1 MTSSLALILHWAV
14 GIPALLVLFFPLDA
28 LLPAGVQARTYEEVL
43 AKRKEVGLRPWRWQ
57 VLWLLEPLRAC
68 GAAWLFREV
77 LKSHEETA
85 SPYALGIALAC
96 GVVLQLWTK
105 REPLTAW
112 APIGFCAGL
121 LLLLL
126 PWWAAGVALVCG
138 GAGVMWMRTWSAF
151 FLAGAV
157 ILALTTL
164 YPPVRAAAALGAW
177 LLVLPLVA
185 RVLFQCKLVLPSR
198 A

>member
-1 MTSSLALILHWAV
+1 MPPLALILHWAV
-14 GIPALLVLFFPLDA
+14 GIPALLLLFFPVDA
-28 LLPAGVQARTYEEVL
+28 LLPAGAQQRSYEQIL
-43 AKRKEVGLRPWRWQ
+43 ASRSEVGLRPWRWHL
-57 VLWLLEPLRAC
+57 LWMLEPVRAFL
-68 GAAWLFREV
+68 AAWLFQEV
-77 LKSHEETA
+77 LKSNQAHVWPPA
-85 SPYALGIALAC
+85 FGIALAF

-121 LLLLL
+121 LLVIL
-126 PWWAAGVALVCG
+126 PWPFAIAAIVG
-138 GAGVMWMRTWSAF
+138 GAAAILWMRTWSAF

-157 ILALTTL
+157 ILALAAL
-164 YPPVRAAAALGAW
+164 YQPVRANAALGAW
-177 LLVLPLVA
+177 LLVLPLAA

>member
-1 MTSSLALILHWAV
+1 MTLSLALMLHWAV
-14 GIPALLVLFFPLDA
+14 GIPALLVLFFPIDA

-57 VLWLLEPLRAC
+57 VLWLTEPLRAY
-68 GAAWLFREV
+68 GAAWLFSEV
-77 LKSHEETA
+77 LKSHEQTA

-121 LLLLL
+121 LCLVL
-126 PWWAAGVALVCG
+126 PWWAAGVAIAG
-138 GAGVMWMRTWSAF
+138 GAAAVLWLRTWSAF
-151 FLAGAV
+151 FLAGAIV
-157 ILALTTL
+157 LGAMAIYAPL
-164 YPPVRAAAALGAW
+164 RSGAALGAW
-177 LLVLPLVA
+177 LLVLPLAA
-185 RVLFQCKLVLPSR
+185 RGLFQCRLVMPSR
-198 A
+198 V